1 MTKKPEQDISIEE
14 RYKFID
20 FLLLFK
26 GKLSRSELVKRF
38 NIGEATASR
47 TIASFLDKF
56 PEGVEYLGPRNGY
69 KALHSYEPKF
79 LHNPIYGLEYVAYGQ
94 LTQVLGIH
102 SFGTPEYNLVS
113 ELDFTVTSTIC
124 RGVVNGTDISI
135 EYTSNSSGNK
145 IRQFLAHAIFEAG
158 GFWYFRGFDYLTN
171 EYRTFKFSRVK
182 SAKLLSANKKYSRE
196 RDDEWNRKRAVELIP
211 HPKNPLPDAQLAD
224 LGIKDREIRTL
235 TISEAML
242 GFVLTNLR
250 VDCSK
255 GHKLDY
261 KAYPLALKNY
271 SELTTVSS
279 MVIAPGFNP

>member
-1 MTKKPEQDISIEE
+1 MTKNLEQDISIEE

-20 FLLLFK
+20 FLLFFK

-47 TIASFLDKF
+47 TIASFLGKF
-56 PEGVEYLGPRNGY
+56 PKDVEYLGPRNGY
-69 KALHSYEPKF
+69 RALHSYEPKF
-79 LHNPIYGLEYVAYGQ
+79 PHNPIAGLEYVAYGQ
-94 LTQVLGIH
+94 LTQVLKID
-102 SFGTPEYNLVS
+102 SFGTPEYNLVCQ
-113 ELDFTVTSTIC
+113 LDLTVTSTIC
-124 RGVVNGTDISI
+124 RGVVNSTDISI
-135 EYTSNSSGNK
+135 EYTSNTSGNK
-145 IRQFLAHAIFEAG
+145 IRKFLAHAIFEAG
-158 GFWYFRGFDYLTN
+158 GFWYFRGFDYLTD

-182 SAKLLSANKKYSRE
+182 SAELLNSNKKDSRE
-196 RDDEWNRKRAVELIP
+196 RDDEWNRKRVVELIP

-224 LGIKDREIRTL
+224 LGIKDREIKTL

-261 KAYPLALKNY
+261 KEYPLALKNH

-279 MVIAPGFNP
+279 MMIAPGFKN